1 MTQRDMNNLDH
12 QRKLVAILRVLEKE
26 ARPLGSSELSRKLA
40 ELGIDLG
47 ERMIRN
53 YLLQCDKEGLTKNL
67 GRRGRMITERGS
79 KELEVAVIFDKVGFV
94 NSRIDELAYRMD
106 FDDVG
111 RSGTVILNISTVK
124 TFHVKQTLDEFVRV
138 MNLRLGMG
146 RFFQLGYPGQSIQ
159 INKIPKQHVALGTI
173 CSVTLNGILLRH
185 GISMASRFGG
195 LLEMKDNIPVR
206 FSQIINYDGT
216 TIDPIEIFIKGKM
229 TSVQKVVQTG
239 TGSIGASFREI
250 PAASLDDAVN
260 IIENLQRIGLGG
272 VLMVGKPN
280 RPLLDI
286 PVGMGRVGLIVAAG
300 LNPVA
305 ALEEN
310 GLVTTSR
317 ALSSLCNFSQLQ
329 PIESISTERV

>member
-1 MTQRDMNNLDH
+1 MTQRDTNNLDH
-12 QRKLVAILRVLEKE
+12 QRKLVAILRVLAQE
-26 ARPLGSSELSRKLA
+26 ARPLGSTELSRKLD

-53 YLLQCDKEGLTKNL
+53 YLLQSDRVGLTKNL
-67 GRRGRMITERGS
+67 GRRGRMITEKGR
-79 KELEVAVIFDKVGFV
+79 KELEVAVIIDKVGFV

-106 FDDVG
+106 FDDE
-111 RSGTVILNISTVK
+111 SMTGTVILNISTIK
-124 TFHVKQTLDEFVRV
+124 TFHIKQTLDEFARV
-138 MNLRLGMG
+138 MNVRLGMG
-146 RFFQLGYPGQSIQ
+146 RFFQLGYPGQTIQ
-159 INKIPKQHVALGTI
+159 NNKIPKQHLAVGTI
-173 CSVTLNGILLRH
+173 CSVTLNGILLKH
-185 GISMASRFGG
+185 GIGMTSRFGG
-195 LLEMKDNIPVR
+195 LLEMKENAPVR

-250 PAASLDDAVN
+250 PAASLDDAIN
-260 IIENLQRIGLGG
+260 IIEKLQRIGLGG

-317 ALSSLCNFSQLQ
+317 ALSSLCDFSQLQ